1 MYPVCRGR
9 PYCLRCGTER
19 GRLEAARI
27 EVPEGCYR
35 RRDGRVKRAPRE
47 EAGWDWVSEGETE
60 REERE
65 RERGKKREGGRGEDC
80 RGRVRVMICRVSR
93 STSDDSDPSSRR
105 VGRETKEGHQ
115 ESQPGIFFPRP
126 RPRLISFPAF
136 FLFLPSSPSF
146 LFPLFFFY
154 LIREPAITTAT
165 RHSCRDTSSSFSL
178 HLSPSPAMGDIPSR
192 TRFSSHCFIPSP
204 KHPSPFGRP
213 NGCVANVVGRFMLN
227 HSRKNCNQ
235 SSLRNGDG
243 RKEISK
249 RRTWAIEREMDRK
262 RCRYY
267 SRGHSLN
274 YIESL
279 FELRIYTPR
288 VIFRGK
294 RVSSLEKK
302 KKN

>member
-136 FLFLPSSPSF
+136 FLFLLSFSFIFFLFNSGASNYNSHETLVPRYLFFLLPPSF
-146 LFPLFFFY
+146 SFSRDGWYSIAYTFFFPLF
-154 LIREPAITTAT
+154 
-165 RHSCRDTSSSFSL
+165 
-178 HLSPSPAMGDIPSR
+178 
-192 TRFSSHCFIPSP
+192 
-204 KHPSPFGRP
+204 HPF
-213 NGCVANVVGRFMLN
+213 A
-227 HSRKNCNQ
+227 
-235 SSLRNGDG
+235 
-243 RKEISK
+243 
-249 RRTWAIEREMDRK
+249 
-262 RCRYY
+262 
-267 SRGHSLN
+267 
-274 YIESL
+274 
-279 FELRIYTPR
+279 
-288 VIFRGK
+288 
-294 RVSSLEKK
+294 
-302 KKN
+302 